1 MKAEWAM
8 LASQLANNEPAP
20 WKNIWWHGIRDA
32 YGPLC
37 DAVRVRFLS
46 CLGTVSYQIRILMYP
61 ECILSVS

>member
-37 DAVRVRFLS
+37 DDRDLVHTTCQFKLLQLS
-46 CLGTVSYQIRILMYP
+46 KEPLKSNSWR
-61 ECILSVS
+61 